1 LDTAIKGSNAGGGT
15 GVTFNWTIAQRIQDA
30 GLPVIIA
37 GGLTPENVVDAVGS
51 VRPWGIDVSSGVEAT
66 PGKKHLHKVRTFLKN
81 AKDAA
86 MESSKR
92 F

>member
-1 LDTAIKGSNAGGGT
+1 
-15 GVTFNWTIAQRIQDA
+15 
-30 GLPVIIA
+30 
-37 GGLTPENVVDAVGS
+37 LTPENVVDAVGS

-66 PGKKHLHKVRTFLKN
+66 PGKKDLDKVRTFLKN

-86 MESSKR
+86 MESSKG